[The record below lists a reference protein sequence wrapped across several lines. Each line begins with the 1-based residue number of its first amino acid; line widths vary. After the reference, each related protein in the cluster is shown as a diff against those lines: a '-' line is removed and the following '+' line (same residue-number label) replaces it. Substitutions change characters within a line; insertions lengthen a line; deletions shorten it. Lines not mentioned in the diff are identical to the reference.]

1 MIQARHLT
9 LIFPGR
15 RGHAESRLTAPFI
28 PLGDDTYRLDEGFL
42 CGPISFGD
50 IVEAYPTDQEGVLIF
65 RRRVKKAGM
74 KRDGYV
80 IRRDLVEKPG
90 FTELTRKIEE
100 LGGFSAVDFGG
111 LFLVFLPKEA
121 QLNVLSE
128 LDRVAG
134 ISKFKRGYLDSKAD
148 LKIRWKKAKEQV
160 LARASSWGT
169 RK

>member
-1 MIQARHLT
+1 MNPARNLT

-15 RGHAESRLTAPFI
+15 RGHAESRLTAPFV

-74 KRDGYV
+74 KRDCYV

-90 FTELTRKIEE
+90 FRELMRKIDE

-111 LFLVFLPKEA
+111 LLLVFLPKEA
-121 QLNVLSE
+121 QMDVFSE
-128 LDRVAG
+128 LDKVDG
-134 ISKFKRGYLDSKAD
+134 ISKSKRRYLNWKSA
-148 LKIRWKKAKEQV
+148 LKRRWK
-160 LARASSWGT
+160 T
-169 RK
+169 F